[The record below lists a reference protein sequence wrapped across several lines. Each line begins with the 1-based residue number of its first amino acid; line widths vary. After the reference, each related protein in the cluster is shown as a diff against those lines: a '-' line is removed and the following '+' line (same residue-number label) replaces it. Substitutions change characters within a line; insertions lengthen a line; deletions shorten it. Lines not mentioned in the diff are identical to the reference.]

1 MNCHNCRFRLTEFCE
16 RSISNEALLRP
27 YQVRYSSCMS
37 LLQKPE
43 IIIATFHESEWELW
57 RSTSVDGA
65 ECFAGS
71 FQEWQTRCVEVFKER
86 TRQGF
91 AAQVVEITIADFVQ
105 WAKLND
111 RTPDAQARAEYAG
124 LHCGQMYYI

>member
-1 MNCHNCRFRLTEFCE
+1 MEEFGFSCIFYFAVMLVFIL
-16 RSISNEALLRP
+16 SLRNAQSK
-27 YQVRYSSCMS
+27 YDD
-37 LLQKPE
+37 
-43 IIIATFHESEWELW
+43 F
-57 RSTSVDGA
+57 
-65 ECFAGS
+65 FAGS
-71 FQEWQTRCVEVFKER
+71 FQKWQTRCMEILKER

-91 AAQVVEITIADFVQ
+91 AAHVVEITIADFVQ